1 MENIQRSR
9 GGIMRIGTLVKMSCA
24 THEPD
29 IGIVLGQCEYHPH
42 DIKILWTGTG
52 ITRFH
57 WNDELEVLCE

>member
-1 MENIQRSR
+1 
-9 GGIMRIGTLVKMSCA
+9 MRIGTLVKMSCA

-57 WNDELEVLCE
+57 WNDELEVICE